1 MSSLP
6 TRSTGTDHVTGLC
19 SRGELEG
26 RLAQLLP
33 PADTSSESA
42 VALLLCDV
50 VGLKEVNDRDGFHAG
65 DAVLAAASRRLQ
77 DVSREAALLARL
89 GGDELIAVFLGPDSE
104 KHAAAAAAALSPIRH
119 PSSPRLRTA
128 WGTAAAE
135 ETADALID
143 RLYASMRAS

>member
-1 MSSLP
+1 MSPLS

-26 RLAQLLP
+26 RLTQLLP
-33 PADTSSESA
+33 AADTSSESA

-50 VGLKEVNDRDGFHAG
+50 VGLKEVNERDGFHAG

-104 KHAAAAAAALSPIRH
+104 KHAAAAAAALSH
-119 PSSPRLRTA
+119 SLQPSSPRLRTA
-128 WGTAAAE
+128 WGKAAAE